1 MNVFLKDSLIC
12 LTIPWLLMFFISLVK
27 GKRWKHTSIYFVI
40 TSGIALC
47 FFYFLHYDTVSRL
60 SNGGVPMSAKLI
72 LVFSKLV
79 LALWV
84 VVIVLQRKGIL
95 RYGAENFAL
104 ALSAALA
111 VLLNWSIYEHI

>member
-1 MNVFLKDSLIC
+1 
-12 LTIPWLLMFFISLVK
+12 
-27 GKRWKHTSIYFVI
+27 
-40 TSGIALC
+40 
-47 FFYFLHYDTVSRL
+47 
-60 SNGGVPMSAKLI
+60 MSANLI